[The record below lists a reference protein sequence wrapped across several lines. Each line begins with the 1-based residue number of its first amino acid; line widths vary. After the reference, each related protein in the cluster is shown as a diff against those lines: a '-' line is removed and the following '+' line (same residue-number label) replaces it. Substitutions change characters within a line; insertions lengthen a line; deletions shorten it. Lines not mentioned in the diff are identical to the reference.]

1 MSTESKFLIG
11 IGFFTVVIITAGV
24 FFFSRS
30 KPQENP
36 NQKADETV
44 LYSNT
49 KNFLGDTNAPVKIVE
64 FADMQCP
71 ACRTAQPILKSVLE
85 KHKGQVYF
93 IFRHYPLSTHKN
105 ARQAAKA
112 VEAASLQGK
121 IWEMVDLLF
130 TKQPEWSEKS
140 DPEELFAGYAQE
152 LGLDV
157 EKFKADLEE
166 SYDIIDRDF
175 ADGNKLSVSST
186 PTFFINGEKKPGAL
200 QKTEFEA
207 YFQNFPPMP
216 NTSE

>member
-11 IGFFTVVIITAGV
+11 IGLFTVVIVAAGV
-24 FFFSRS
+24 FFFGRG

-49 KNFLGDTNAPVKIVE
+49 KNSIGDPNAPVKIVE

-71 ACRTAQPILKSVLE
+71 ACRSAQPILKSVLE
-85 KHKGQVYF
+85 KHQDQVYF
-93 IFRHYPLSTHKN
+93 VFRHYPLSTHKN
-105 ARQAAKA
+105 ARVAAKA
-112 VEAASLQGK
+112 VQAAALQGK
-121 IWEMVDLLF
+121 IWEMVDLLY

-140 DPEELFAGYAQE
+140 NPEDLFAGYAQE

-157 EKFKADLEE
+157 EKFKTDLDE

-175 ADGNKLSVSST
+175 ADGNKLTVSST
-186 PTFFINGEKKPGAL
+186 PTFFINGEKKPGVVQEA
-200 QKTEFEA
+200 EFEA
-207 YFQNFPPMP
+207 YFQSAP

>member
-11 IGFFTVVIITAGV
+11 IGIFTVVIIAAGV

-49 KNFLGDTNAPVKIVE
+49 KNSTGDPNAPVKIVE

-71 ACRTAQPILKSVLE
+71 ACRSAQPILKSVLE
-85 KHKGQVYF
+85 KHKDQIYF
-93 IFRHYPLSTHKN
+93 VFRHYPLSTHKN
-105 ARQAAKA
+105 ARAAAKA
-112 VEAASLQGK
+112 VEAASAQGK
-121 IWEMVDLLF
+121 IWEMVDLLY

-140 DPEELFAGYAQE
+140 NPEDLFAGYAQE

-157 EKFKADLEE
+157 EKFKTDLDE

-186 PTFFINGEKKPGAL
+186 PTFFINGEKKPGVMQEAD
-200 QKTEFEA
+200 FDA
-207 YFQNFPPMP
+207 YFQTQP
-216 NTSE
+216 NTPQ

>member
-11 IGFFTVVIITAGV
+11 IGIFTVVIIAAGV

-49 KNFLGDTNAPVKIVE
+49 KNSTGDPNAPVKIIE

-71 ACRTAQPILKSVLE
+71 ACRSAQPILKSVLE
-85 KHKGQVYF
+85 KHKDQIYF
-93 IFRHYPLSTHKN
+93 VFRHYPLSTHKN
-105 ARQAAKA
+105 ARAAAKA
-112 VEAASLQGK
+112 VEAASAQGK
-121 IWEMVDLLF
+121 IWEMVDLLY

-140 DPEELFAGYAQE
+140 NPEDLFAGYAQE

-157 EKFKADLEE
+157 EKFKTDLDE

-186 PTFFINGEKKPGAL
+186 PTFFINGEKKPGVMQEAD
-200 QKTEFEA
+200 FDA
-207 YFQNFPPMP
+207 YFQTQP
-216 NTSE
+216 NTPQ

>member
-11 IGFFTVVIITAGV
+11 IGIFTVVIIAGGV

-71 ACRTAQPILKSVLE
+71 ACRSAQPILKSVLE
-85 KHKGQVYF
+85 KHQDQVYF
-93 IFRHYPLSTHKN
+93 VFRHYPLSTHKN

-121 IWEMVDLLF
+121 IWEMVDLLY

-140 DPEELFAGYAQE
+140 NPEDLFAGYAQE

-157 EKFKADLEE
+157 EKFKTDLDE

-175 ADGNKLSVSST
+175 ADGNKLTVSST
-186 PTFFINGEKKPGAL
+186 PTFFINGEKKPGVVQEA
-200 QKTEFEA
+200 EFEA
-207 YFQNFPPMP
+207 YFQSAP

>member
-1 MSTESKFLIG
+1 MSTESKFFIVIG
-11 IGFFTVVIITAGV
+11 IFTVIIVTAGV

-30 KPQENP
+30 KPQDNP
-36 NQKADETV
+36 SQKADEAV

-49 KNFLGDTNAPVKIVE
+49 KNSTGDPNAPVKIVE

-71 ACRTAQPILKSVLE
+71 ACRSAQPIIKSVLE
-85 KHKGQVYF
+85 KHKDQIYF
-93 IFRHYPLSTHKN
+93 VFRHYPLSTHKN
-105 ARQAAKA
+105 ARAAAKA

-121 IWEMVDLLF
+121 IWEMVDLLY

-140 DPEELFAGYAQE
+140 NPEDLFAGYAQE

-157 EKFKADLEE
+157 EKFKTDLDE

-186 PTFFINGEKKPGAL
+186 PTFFINGEKKPGVMQEAD
-200 QKTEFEA
+200 FDA
-207 YFQNFPPMP
+207 YFLTQT

>member
-11 IGFFTVVIITAGV
+11 IGIFTVVIIAAGV

-49 KNFLGDTNAPVKIVE
+49 KNSTGDSNAPVKIVE

-71 ACRTAQPILKSVLE
+71 ACRSAQPILKSVLE
-85 KHKGQVYF
+85 KHKDQIYF
-93 IFRHYPLSTHKN
+93 VFRHYPLSTHKN
-105 ARQAAKA
+105 ARAAAKA
-112 VEAASLQGK
+112 VEAASAQGK
-121 IWEMVDLLF
+121 IWEMVDLLY

-140 DPEELFAGYAQE
+140 NPEDLFAGYAQE

-157 EKFKADLEE
+157 EKFKTDLDE

-186 PTFFINGEKKPGAL
+186 PTFFINGEKKPGVMQEAD
-200 QKTEFEA
+200 FDA
-207 YFQNFPPMP
+207 YFQTQP
-216 NTSE
+216 NTPQ